1 MGDHSQ
7 DEQALMK
14 IQHEWAEA
22 RVKGDSSYTRRIEAD
37 DCTIVWPDG
46 RIVNKRR
53 SRKHDWRHRFTEFK
67 IHNLRVRY
75 MATLESSS
83 ARASQSAEGKQDLL
97 DGKFVWTDTFVK
109 RVVNGRWSLHKS
121 LRSWKNNRSQL
132 TIIIMNKFALGCGVL
147 IAILL
152 VVVVVAAIAIAG
164 SYNRL
169 VPLQQAVDQSWAQVQ
184 NVYQRRADLIPNL
197 VNTVSGAA
205 NFEKST
211 LVEVTNARASVGRVQ
226 MQLDPNKAPTDAAQ
240 LEQFQAAQGQL
251 STALSRLLLV
261 SERYP
266 ELKANQNFLSLQAQ
280 LEGTENRISVERGNF
295 NKTVQDYNVAVRSF
309 PTNLIAGMLGFPPK
323 PFFTAQPGAEKPP
336 PVQFNFSSPAPAPAT
351 TP

>member
-1 MGDHSQ
+1 MDRYLHLQGCASRHGGGTRLGLSALVHHSIFERP
-7 DEQALMK
+7 DCATRIARK
-14 IQHEWAEA
+14 ILR
-22 RVKGDSSYTRRIEAD
+22 RVFFAAGA
-37 DCTIVWPDG
+37 
-46 RIVNKRR
+46 R
-53 SRKHDWRHRFTEFK
+53 SR
-67 IHNLRVRY
+67 
-75 MATLESSS
+75 
-83 ARASQSAEGKQDLL
+83 G
-97 DGKFVWTDTFVK
+97 
-109 RVVNGRWSLHKS
+109 
-121 LRSWKNNRSQL
+121 L
-132 TIIIMNKFALGCGVL
+132 TCRGTKYPAQFRDMNKFAIGCGVVL
-147 IAILL
+147 VILL
-152 VVVVVAAIAIAG
+152 FIAVVAALALGG

-169 VPLQQAVDQSWAQVQ
+169 VRLQQSVDQSWAQVQ

-226 MQLDPNKAPTDAAQ
+226 TQIDPNKAPSDAAQ
-240 LEQFQAAQGQL
+240 LEKFQTAQGEL
-251 STALSRLLLV
+251 GNALSRLLGV
-261 SERYP
+261 VERYP

-336 PVQFNFSSPAPAPAT
+336 PVQFNFSSPAPAAPAT